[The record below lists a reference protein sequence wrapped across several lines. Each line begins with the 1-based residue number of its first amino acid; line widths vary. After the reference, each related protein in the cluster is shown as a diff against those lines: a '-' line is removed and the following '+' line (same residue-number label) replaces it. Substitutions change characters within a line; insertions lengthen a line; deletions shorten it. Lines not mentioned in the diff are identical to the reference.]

1 MGSNALIG
9 SLSILTQIDTSRLSK
24 GRKETEQQVRGMV
37 AQVQSFGSSLLTAR
51 NLATGAFA
59 TGVVSAFNQVTDRLS
74 KLDDVGDLAERL
86 SISAQSLMELQH
98 AATIADVSTDDL
110 QSGLQRLLKT
120 AGEAGAGSSSAVAA
134 FRAIGLELKDIQGL
148 SATDLFGT
156 VAEKLR
162 RIGDEQRQMALG
174 SDLFGKGFATLIPL
188 VNEGEAG
195 IRRLTEERRR
205 LLNLTE
211 EEIAAVGRWDASTKR
226 LSASWQVFW
235 DRWAVKSAGTLA
247 LVNDIAAA
255 TLTGDIS
262 IGSIA
267 TGENLVKIQEAI
279 AQGNKQIADDLANQ
293 KSIYEDLID
302 LGGTFART
310 FDGVGP
316 ALQKISE
323 TLREDV
329 AKSLR
334 EMQFDAD
341 TFGMD
346 ARDKQIEQ
354 LRRRGANPD
363 QLAALKEA
371 DARLDALKA
380 QDDFK
385 RKMADEEKQR
395 AAEAKRKQEA
405 ADKEHADR
413 IARLKEDALTD
424 EDRLAARRRELI
436 EARDKNEI
444 TPAEFTKLM
453 NDLEGPKNPFPFTGA
468 ALAGS
473 NAAREIMLR
482 TSLGGNSGP
491 WAGLQKNAEAA
502 LGVQQQMLASLQE
515 IAKNQPEVANF

>member
-86 SISAQSLMELQH
+86 HISAQSLMELQH
-98 AATIADVSTDDL
+98 AATITDVSTGDL

-120 AGEAGAGSSSAVAA
+120 AGEAGTGSSSAVAA

-148 SATDLFGT
+148 SATDLFAT

-188 VNEGEAG
+188 VNEGAAG
-195 IRRLTEERRR
+195 VRLLTEERRR

-211 EEIAAVGRWDASTKR
+211 DEVDAIGRWDASTKR
-226 LSASWQVFW
+226 LSASWELFW
-235 DRWAVKSAGTLA
+235 DRWAVRAAGTLTMTNDIIAATLNGGTTIGDIA
-247 LVNDIAAA
+247 LGNHQAENLQAIAAA
-255 TLTGDIS
+255 N
-262 IGSIA
+262 A
-267 TGENLVKIQEAI
+267 
-279 AQGNKQIADDLANQ
+279 QIAAELANQ
-293 KSIYEDLID
+293 QSIYEDLID
-302 LGGTFART
+302 LGAAFAHS
-310 FDGVGP
+310 FDGIG
-316 ALQKISE
+316 AAAQKISE

-346 ARDKQIEQ
+346 ARDKEIEQ
-354 LRRRGANPD
+354 LRRRGATPQ
-363 QLAALKEA
+363 QLAALREE
-371 DARLDALKA
+371 DARLDGLQA
-380 QDDFK
+380 QADFEK
-385 RKMADEEKQR
+385 KMEEDRKR
-395 AAEAKRKQEA
+395 AAEEAKRRQEE
-405 ADKEHADR
+405 ADREHADR

-436 EARDKNEI
+436 DARDKNEI
-444 TPAEFTKLM
+444 TGAEFTKLI
-453 NDLEGPKNPFPFTGA
+453 NDLEGPKNPFPFAGA

-473 NAAREIMLR
+473 NEARETLLR
-482 TSLGGNSGP
+482 ASLGGNSGP
-491 WAGLQKNAEAA
+491 WAGLQKNAEAS

-515 IAKNQPEVANF
+515 IAENQPEVANI